1 MEKSEETPLNDDI
14 DDCVSS
20 GEEGG
25 GGGGGRKRKYLSKL
39 AQSEQE

>member
-25 GGGGGRKRKYLSKL
+25 GGGGRKRKYLSKL